1 MPQHIV
7 PLPPMVIVNG
17 SSYSNAITLFD
28 DASALTIFSP
38 ASLTGVVTIET
49 EPTSTGTNFTTLQ
62 SGGSDVT
69 LPAGKSTVIN
79 KIGWHQMRLASA
91 ATEAAAR
98 AFPVN
103 KSVNV

>member
-7 PLPPMVIVNG
+7 PLPAMTIVNG
-17 SSYSNAITLFD
+17 SSYSNVISLFD
-28 DASALTIFSP
+28 DATALTIFSP

-49 EPTSTGTNFTTLQ
+49 EPTSTGSNFVTLQ
-62 SGGSDVT
+62 SGGTDVT

-79 KIGWHQMRLASA
+79 KVGWHQMRLASA
-91 ATEAAAR
+91 SAEAAAR